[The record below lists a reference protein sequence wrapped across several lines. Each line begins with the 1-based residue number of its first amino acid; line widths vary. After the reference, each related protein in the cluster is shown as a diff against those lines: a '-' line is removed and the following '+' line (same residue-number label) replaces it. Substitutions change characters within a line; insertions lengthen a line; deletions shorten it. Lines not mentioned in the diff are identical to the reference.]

1 MRKPTIPNYEL
12 FETIGQGSTGEI
24 WRAEYLG
31 KGPLTVKCLRK
42 DAINLDVLSDA
53 LVKIFKSNDFPGIA
67 KIYDFNISGNV
78 PFITYKL
85 YSEAIIMDNGITKYK
100 TRSLNEL
107 STKVSYEDS
116 WLIALKVA
124 ESLKTLH
131 SNDLYHCN
139 LKPNN
144 ILFDGGIDPSPMLT
158 DFAQGYLGGNE
169 QINLND
175 SLFFSH
181 PNQLNGESFLFN
193 GNGQRWDIYSFGA
206 TMFKLL
212 TGNHC
217 RLNKEIEAFQKRKGN
232 DSTHYSGISPNQV
245 ARAVKRTPQINW
257 PLPPSSKR
265 ESSFRKVIEQ
275 CLTLDENEE
284 FSDIDSVIQEIKNC
298 NPVKPKSSQLP
309 IITNNLARK
318 ENRKRTPSS
327 SSLLTKSFIGSFV
340 LFILIG
346 IANLYWL
353 KKINDQKSIVT
364 STLSE
369 SDKTAITPINTEVER
384 PLDLSTSDANT
395 LDKTKLE
402 YLFNDLQES
411 QSALNEICQM
421 IVERDH
427 EGNALYDIP
436 EGTVG
441 TILTYYE
448 KFIERKENENEP
460 ALRDSIITALNN
472 SSELNLL
479 LGDYESAIEKLNR
492 ASTLLNEYEIGG
504 GNTNELI
511 QKKAKIFENLST
523 AYSGNKEPKASI
535 SASKKSFDLLN
546 SSYSINKNNN
556 LGRDAAKICITISK
570 IHQSIGELENSKR
583 YADQALTILDEITK
597 DSLLIEKDQYL
608 YASTNLQLGLTLGLK
623 EEYSQSREYLELAIA
638 QFGELVTAIPENI
651 NYQFHVAKAL
661 GKVAE
666 IAYNTGDE
674 EAEAINN
681 YSIELLNNLILE
693 KPKDVFKY
701 ELSKRY
707 YSVAIALD
715 NEGEDSA
722 ARTQANLA
730 LNRLKEIRKSQP
742 SNVEYQIETARV
754 FRTLAQLHEMP
765 GDTEKTIA
773 YSREALSLS
782 EVLLETDRDVENDN
796 SFKIKNLLSVARDY
810 GLLGRYLANLKDQFN
825 LDEATECIKKSQIK
839 YKEALDEN
847 PSNKNALKGY
857 EWATDFLSKSIPKK
871 TSLQQ

>member
-12 FETIGQGSTGEI
+12 LESIGQGSTGEV
-24 WRAEYLG
+24 WLAEYRG
-31 KGPLTVKCLRK
+31 KGPLVIKCLRK
-42 DAINLDVLSDA
+42 DAINTDILSDA
-53 LVKIFKSNDFPGIA
+53 LVKIFKSNDVPGIA
-67 KIYDFNISGNV
+67 KIYDFNISGDT

-85 YSEAIIMDNGITKYK
+85 YSEAITSDKGITKLK
-100 TRSLNEL
+100 TRSLNAL
-107 STKVSYEDS
+107 SKKISYEDS
-116 WLIALKVA
+116 WQIALKVA

-131 SNDLYHCN
+131 SKDLYHCN
-139 LKPNN
+139 LKPSN
-144 ILFDGGIDPSPMLT
+144 ILFDEGIDPSPMLT

-169 QINLND
+169 QIDLND

-217 RLNKEIEAFQKRKGN
+217 RLNKEIEAFKKRKGN

-245 ARAVKRTPQINW
+245 SRALKRSPQISW
-257 PLPPSSKR
+257 PLPPST
-265 ESSFRKVIEQ
+265 RKEHSLRKLIER

-284 FSDIDSVIQEIKNC
+284 FSDMDSIIKEIKNC
-298 NPVKPKSSQLP
+298 NPVKPKSNQLK
-309 IITNNLARK
+309 IKTNNLDRK
-318 ENRKRTPSS
+318 ENRKRTVPSS
-327 SSLLTKSFIGSFV
+327 FLVTKALITSFV
-340 LFILIG
+340 LFTIIG

-353 KKINDQKSIVT
+353 KKINDQENVLYSI
-364 STLSE
+364 SSE
-369 SDKTAITPINTEVER
+369 PNETTITPTKTETNSSLDPNISNT
-384 PLDLSTSDANT
+384 NT

-421 IVERDH
+421 IVARDP

-441 TILTYYE
+441 MILTYYE
-448 KFIERKENENEP
+448 KFIERKGNENEP

-504 GNTNELI
+504 GNSNELI
-511 QKKAKIFENLST
+511 QKKAKIFQNLST

-535 SASKKSFDLLN
+535 GASKTSFDILH
-546 SSYSINKNNN
+546 SSYSINKNDD
-556 LGRDAAKICITISK
+556 LGREAAKICLKISK
-570 IHQSIGELENSKR
+570 IYQSIGEFENSKT
-583 YADQALTILDEITK
+583 YSDQALTILDEITK
-597 DSLLIEKDQYL
+597 DSLLIESDQYL
-608 YASTNLQLGLTLGLK
+608 YASANLQIGLILGLK
-623 EEYSQSREYLELAIA
+623 EQYPQSREYLELAIA

-661 GKVAE
+661 GRVAE

-681 YSIELLNNLILE
+681 YSIELLNNLIIE
-693 KPKDVFKY
+693 KPKDAFKY

-707 YSVAIALD
+707 YSVVSALKS
-715 NEGEDSA
+715 EGEDSA

-730 LNRLKEIRKSQP
+730 LKLLKEIRKSQP
-742 SNVEYQIETARV
+742 SNVEYQIETARL
-754 FRTLAQLHEMP
+754 FRTLAQLHEKP
-765 GDTEKTIA
+765 GDSEKTIE

-782 EVLLETDRDVENDN
+782 EVLLETDKDVEKNN
-796 SFKIKNLLSVARDY
+796 SFKIKHLLSVARDY
-810 GLLGRYLANLKDQFN
+810 GLLGRNLANLKDQLN
-825 LDEATECIKKSQIK
+825 LDEAIECIKKSQIK
-839 YKEALDEN
+839 YKEALEEN
-847 PSNKNALKGY
+847 PSNENALKGY
-857 EWATDFLSKSIPKK
+857 EWATDFLSKRIPKK
-871 TSLQQ
+871 TS

>member
-1 MRKPTIPNYEL
+1 MNLRKPTIPNYEL
-12 FETIGQGSTGEI
+12 FETIGQGSTGEA
-24 WRAEYLG
+24 WRAEYQG
-31 KGPLTVKCLRK
+31 KGPLVVKRLRRE
-42 DAINLDVLSDA
+42 AINLDFLSNA

-67 KIYDFNISGNV
+67 KIYDFNISGNT

-85 YSEAIIMDNGITKYK
+85 YSEAIVMDNGITKYK
-100 TRSLNEL
+100 TRSLNDL
-107 STKVSYEDS
+107 STKISYDDS

-124 ESLKTLH
+124 TSLKTLH
-131 SNDLYHCN
+131 SNDIYHCN
-139 LKPNN
+139 LKPSN
-144 ILFDGGIDPSPMLT
+144 ILFDGGIDPSPMLA

-212 TGNHC
+212 TGKHC
-217 RLNKEIEAFQKRKGN
+217 RLNNEIEAFKKRKGN

-245 ARAVKRTPQINW
+245 ARALKRTPQINW
-257 PLPPSSKR
+257 PLPPSTKK
-265 ESSFRKVIEQ
+265 ESSFRILIEK

-284 FSDIDSVIQEIKNC
+284 FSDMDSIIREIKNC
-298 NPVKPKSSQLP
+298 NPVKPKSSQL
-309 IITNNLARK
+309 NLRKNSLDRK
-318 ENRKRTPSS
+318 ENRKRTSSS
-327 SSLLTKSFIGSFV
+327 SSLLTKSLITSFV

-353 KKINDQKSIVT
+353 KKINDEKSILT
-364 STLSE
+364 STS
-369 SDKTAITPINTEVER
+369 STFDKAAITTINTEVDR
-384 PLDLSTSDANT
+384 PLDPSTSDANT
-395 LDKTKLE
+395 LDQTKLE

-411 QSALNEICQM
+411 QSALNEICKM
-421 IVERDH
+421 IVERDA

-479 LGDYESAIEKLNR
+479 LGDYESAIEKLKR

-504 GNTNELI
+504 GNSNELI

-535 SASKKSFDLLN
+535 NASKMSFDLLN
-546 SSYSINKNNN
+546 SSYSVNKNDN
-556 LGRDAAKICITISK
+556 LGREAAKICITISE
-570 IHQSIGELENSKR
+570 IYQSIGELENSKT
-583 YADQALTILDEITK
+583 YSDQALTILDEITK
-597 DSLLIEKDQYL
+597 DSLLIERDQYL
-608 YASTNLQLGLTLGLK
+608 YAAANLQLGLTLGLK
-623 EEYSQSREYLELAIA
+623 EQYSQSREYLELAIA

-661 GKVAE
+661 GRVAE

-681 YSIELLNNLILE
+681 YSIELLNNLIIE
-693 KPKDVFKY
+693 KPKDAFKH

-707 YSVAIALD
+707 YSVAIALN

-730 LNRLKEIRKSQP
+730 LNNLKEIRKSQP

-754 FRTLAQLHEMP
+754 FRTLAQLHEKP
-765 GDTEKTIA
+765 GDTEKTIE

-782 EVLLETDRDVENDN
+782 EVLLETDKDLENDN
-796 SFKIKNLLSVARDY
+796 SFKITHLLSVARDY
-810 GLLGRYLANLKDQFN
+810 GLLGRNLANLKDQFN

-847 PSNKNALKGY
+847 PSNENALKGY
-857 EWATDFLSKSIPKK
+857 EWATDFLSKRIPKK
-871 TSLQQ
+871 PS